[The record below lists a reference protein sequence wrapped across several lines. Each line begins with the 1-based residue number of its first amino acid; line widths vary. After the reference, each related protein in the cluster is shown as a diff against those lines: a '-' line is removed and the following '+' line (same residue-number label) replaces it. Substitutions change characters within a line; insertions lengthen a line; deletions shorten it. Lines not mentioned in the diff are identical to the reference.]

1 VQDDTPIYDA
11 LFEMEM
17 SLSERFYAMTP
28 LTLRREKAREVFLL
42 ISRYNKYSKKNEKK
56 QKNGK
61 KIIRKPAGDN
71 WF

>member
-1 VQDDTPIYDA
+1 MYEDIPIYES

-17 SLSERFYAMTP
+17 SLAERFPSMTP

-42 ISRYNKYSKKNEKK
+42 LSRFKLYAKRQNKA
-56 QKNGK
+56 KNGAR
-61 KIIRKPAGDN
+61 IIRKPAGDN